1 MDFYE
6 IRQKEEKFFVDYFA
20 TIGLYKKAD
29 LNKTSTPKLYEKYIK
44 QLFIRIKIENINK
57 CSIAKMALYRYNKLV
72 T

>member
-20 TIGLYKKAD
+20 INGCFF
-29 LNKTSTPKLYEKYIK
+29 K
-44 QLFIRIKIENINK
+44 QPLVYIKIEDINK
-57 CSIAKMALYRYNKLV
+57 YSIAKMALYRYNKLV